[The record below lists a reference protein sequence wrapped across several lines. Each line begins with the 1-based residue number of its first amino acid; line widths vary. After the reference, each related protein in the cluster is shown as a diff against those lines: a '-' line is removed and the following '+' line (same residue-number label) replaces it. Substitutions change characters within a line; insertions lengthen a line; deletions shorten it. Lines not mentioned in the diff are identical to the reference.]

1 MLDLARDIIGTQP
14 ILATFLAIGLGYSKI
29 ETNLQVFDTDQP
41 LRFDLDT
48 SGPEIF
54 FRASF

>member
-1 MLDLARDIIGTQP
+1 MADYHGDLQYRWRKN
-14 ILATFLAIGLGYSKI
+14 FAIGIGYSKLQ
-29 ETNLQVFDTDQP
+29 TNLQVFDEDQP
-41 LRFDLDT
+41 LLFDLDT